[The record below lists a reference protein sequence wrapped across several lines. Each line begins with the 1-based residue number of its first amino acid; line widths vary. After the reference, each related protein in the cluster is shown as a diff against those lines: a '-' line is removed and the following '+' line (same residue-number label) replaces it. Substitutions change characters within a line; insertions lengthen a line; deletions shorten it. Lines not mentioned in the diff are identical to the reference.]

1 MYLIFIYLV
10 VFDLNTDFVLATP
23 VEVIDHYYCFL
34 ADNLDNSVI
43 CQTMLK
49 LEVIS
54 EKDVINSTKM
64 SSEYRQN
71 AFLLDLLLV
80 TASTSIDE
88 FCHLLQNTKN
98 QQQLGDMLV
107 NGEIIVGFACTVLL
121 LNYVY
126 YSSFSYSNKINTC
139 R

>member
-1 MYLIFIYLV
+1 MI
-10 VFDLNTDFVLATP
+10 N
-23 VEVIDHYYCFL
+23 HYYCFL

-64 SSEYRQN
+64 WSEYRQN

-80 TASTSIDE
+80 TGSTNIPQ

-107 NGEIIVGFACTVLL
+107 NGKII
-121 LNYVY
+121 
-126 YSSFSYSNKINTC
+126 I
-139 R
+139 

>member
-1 MYLIFIYLV
+1 MN
-10 VFDLNTDFVLATP
+10 VFQIASYFNTDFVLATP

-49 LEVIS
+49 LKVIG

-80 TASTSIDE
+80 TGSTSIPQ

-107 NGEIIVGFACTVLL
+107 NGETIV
-121 LNYVY
+121 
-126 YSSFSYSNKINTC
+126 
-139 R
+139 